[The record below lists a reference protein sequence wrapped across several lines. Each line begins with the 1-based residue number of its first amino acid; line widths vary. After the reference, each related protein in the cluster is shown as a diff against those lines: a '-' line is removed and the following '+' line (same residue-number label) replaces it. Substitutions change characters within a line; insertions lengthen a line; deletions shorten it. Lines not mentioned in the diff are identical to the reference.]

1 MKGMRNLLKKLGGG
15 AAAAV
20 VLSVF
25 SLSRVMYS
33 YAAEGMDMSTDYPG
47 IMAKAGDSVSF
58 ELDFSSLTG
67 ESYDVDLSIGSIP
80 DGWTGTF
87 NGSDGEITCVHVDSA
102 SAASGASLVTFSLN
116 IPDDALV
123 GTYEVDLLADAGGDD
138 TDELTLEVTLT
149 EQENGQGNF
158 SAEYDSQEGS
168 TGTSFSFDTTLNN
181 NRSSEQAYNLSA
193 NAPDGWQVSFSASD
207 DSTQIASVTVDPGS
221 SQSLTV
227 NITPPENVEMGEYT
241 IPVTAVSAS
250 ETLDL
255 DLTVEITGTYDVI
268 LSTPTGNLSLD
279 AYANAEKSVTLQ
291 VTNNGNVAL
300 QNLTFSSDLPSDWEV
315 SFEQS
320 EIESLEAGQS
330 VEVTAYITPDQ
341 DAITGDYMATLSIG
355 NDEVSSEAQFRV
367 SVKTRTVWGIF
378 AVVII
383 VALAGVLGFV
393 IKKYGRR

>member
-1 MKGMRNLLKKLGGG
+1 MKGMKNLLKKLGG
-15 AAAAV
+15 AAATAIA
-20 VLSVF
+20 LSVF
-25 SLSRVMYS
+25 SLSGVTYS
-33 YAAEGMDMSTDYPG
+33 YAAEGIDMSTDYPG

-58 ELDFSSLTG
+58 ELDFSILTG
-67 ESYDVDLSIGSIP
+67 DSYDVDLSVESIP
-80 DGWTGTF
+80 EGWTGNF
-87 NGSDGEITCVHVDSA
+87 NGSDGEITRVHVDRTA
-102 SAASGASLVTFSLN
+102 AASDTSLVTFSLSV
-116 IPDDALV
+116 PEDAQV
-123 GTYEVDLLADAGGDD
+123 GTYEVELLADAGGDYSD
-138 TDELTLEVTLT
+138 ALTLEVTLT

-181 NRSSEQAYNLSA
+181 NRSSEQSYNLSA
-193 NAPDGWQVSFSASD
+193 DAPDGWQVSFNASD
-207 DSTQIASVTVDPGS
+207 DSTQIASVTVDSGS
-221 SQSLTV
+221 SQSMTV

-250 ETLDL
+250 ETLEL
-255 DLTVEITGTYDVI
+255 DLTVEITGTYDVT

-300 QNLTFSSDLPSDWEV
+300 QNLTFSSDLPTDWEV
-315 SFEQS
+315 SFDQS
-320 EIESLEAGQS
+320 EIETLEAGQS

-341 DAITGDYMATLSIG
+341 DAITGDYIATLSIS

-383 VALAGVLGFV
+383 VALVGVLGFV

>member
-1 MKGMRNLLKKLGGG
+1 M
-15 AAAAV
+15 
-20 VLSVF
+20 
-25 SLSRVMYS
+25 
-33 YAAEGMDMSTDYPG
+33 
-47 IMAKAGDSVSF
+47 
-58 ELDFSSLTG
+58 
-67 ESYDVDLSIGSIP
+67 
-80 DGWTGTF
+80 
-87 NGSDGEITCVHVDSA
+87 
-102 SAASGASLVTFSLN
+102 
-116 IPDDALV
+116 
-123 GTYEVDLLADAGGDD
+123 
-138 TDELTLEVTLT
+138 T

-181 NRSSEQAYNLSA
+181 NRSSEQSYNLSA
-193 NAPDGWQVSFSASD
+193 DAPDGWQVSFNASD
-207 DSTQIASVTVDPGS
+207 DSTQIASVTVDSGS
-221 SQSLTV
+221 SQSMTV

-250 ETLDL
+250 ETLEL
-255 DLTVEITGTYDVI
+255 DLTVEITGTYDVT

-300 QNLTFSSDLPSDWEV
+300 QNLTFSSDLPTDWEV
-315 SFEQS
+315 SFDQS
-320 EIESLEAGQS
+320 EIETLEAGQS

-341 DAITGDYMATLSIG
+341 DAITGDYIATLSIS

-383 VALAGVLGFV
+383 VALVGVLGFV

>member
-1 MKGMRNLLKKLGGG
+1 MKGMKNLLKKLGG
-15 AAAAV
+15 AAATAIA
-20 VLSVF
+20 LSVF
-25 SLSRVMYS
+25 SLSGVTYS
-33 YAAEGMDMSTDYPG
+33 YAAEGIDMSTDYPG

-67 ESYDVDLSIGSIP
+67 DSYDVDLSVESIP
-80 DGWTGTF
+80 EGWTGNF
-87 NGSDGEITCVHVDSA
+87 NGSDGEITRVHVDRTA
-102 SAASGASLVTFSLN
+102 AASDTSLVTFSLSV
-116 IPDDALV
+116 PEDAQV
-123 GTYEVDLLADAGGDD
+123 GTYEVELLADAGGDYSD
-138 TDELTLEVTLT
+138 ALTLEVTLT

-181 NRSSEQAYNLSA
+181 NRSSEQSYNLSA
-193 NAPDGWQVSFSASD
+193 DAPDGWQVSFNASD
-207 DSTQIASVTVDPGS
+207 DSTQIASVTVDSGS
-221 SQSLTV
+221 SQSMTV

-250 ETLDL
+250 ETLEL
-255 DLTVEITGTYDVI
+255 DLTVEITGTYDVT

-300 QNLTFSSDLPSDWEV
+300 QNLTFSSDLPTDWEV
-315 SFEQS
+315 SFDQS
-320 EIESLEAGQS
+320 EIETLEAGQS

-341 DAITGDYMATLSIG
+341 DAITGDYIATLSIS

-383 VALAGVLGFV
+383 VALVGVLGFV